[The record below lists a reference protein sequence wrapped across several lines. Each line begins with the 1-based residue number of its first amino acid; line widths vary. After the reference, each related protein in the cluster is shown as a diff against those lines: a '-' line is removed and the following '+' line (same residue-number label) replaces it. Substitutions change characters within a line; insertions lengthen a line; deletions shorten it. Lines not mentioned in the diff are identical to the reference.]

1 MKKILL
7 IIALMLVSFPAMA
20 DNVTILQS
28 EGDVVRQLPG
38 NAQIVTNPGRRDTVV
53 IQGDDDV
60 WRRMLLGPRERIYMP
75 NYGRDTGGV
84 NSVCPP
90 TLSVSDRNKCVGDYI
105 KAQDKIRKKYNN

>member
-1 MKKILL
+1 MKY
-7 IIALMLVSFPAMA
+7 IALFILSVCWILPAMA

-28 EGDVVRQLPG
+28 EGDVVRNLPG

-60 WRRMLLGPRERIYMP
+60 WRRMMLGPRERIYMP

-84 NSVCPP
+84 NSTCPP
-90 TLSVSDRNKCVGDYI
+90 TLSVSARNKCVRDYI
-105 KAQDKIRKKYNN
+105 KLQEKYN